1 MTELKE
7 KELTIDELEAIGL
20 ADYERLCHA
29 AAAGTMKISRQTFGR
44 ILRGAHKKVAE
55 CLLKGKALSIE
66 TKGKEK

>member
-1 MTELKE
+1 MPIIKNSAVNESK
-7 KELTIDELEAIGL
+7 
-20 ADYERLCHA
+20 
-29 AAAGTMKISRQTFGR
+29 MKISGQTFGR